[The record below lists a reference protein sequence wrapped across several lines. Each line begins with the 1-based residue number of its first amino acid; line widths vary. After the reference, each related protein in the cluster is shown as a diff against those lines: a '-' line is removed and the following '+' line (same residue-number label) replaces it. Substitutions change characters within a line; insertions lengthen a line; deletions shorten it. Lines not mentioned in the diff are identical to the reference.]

1 MMDVSEII
9 EGERSVSNVGKGD
22 PPRLPEIFPPP
33 GPAGCHDLK
42 LKLGQ
47 KTAKAKSGNISHA
60 SSNLYP
66 MHNINLYIYYG
77 NTWKSG
83 NTCYFVYNH
92 MLIAFSGLYVWLMHS
107 FIWPWPLSNTI

>member
-9 EGERSVSNVGKGD
+9 QGERSVSNVGKGD
-22 PPRLPEIFPPP
+22 PPRLPEIFPKP

-66 MHNINLYIYYG
+66 WHNINLYIYILWEYLEI
-77 NTWKSG
+77 WK
-83 NTCYFVYNH
+83 Y
-92 MLIAFSGLYVWLMHS
+92 MLFRV
-107 FIWPWPLSNTI
+107 